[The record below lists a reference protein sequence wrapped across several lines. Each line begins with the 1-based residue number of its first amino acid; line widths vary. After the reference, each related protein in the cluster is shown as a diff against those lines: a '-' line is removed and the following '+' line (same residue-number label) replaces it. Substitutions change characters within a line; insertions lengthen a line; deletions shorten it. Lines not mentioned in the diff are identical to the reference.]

1 MLKTITGAVFL
12 MGAMACAVCAAQTPA
27 TSSAPVA
34 SAAPENDSVPPRTL
48 PSHPPEAQ
56 SAASKPTAAP
66 ATLAATTTNNAPGS
80 FNKCEQA
87 NSTPPAMAPPATGS
101 HTERKA
107 VCLTQAQVRI
117 EQLKAEQFM
126 LDMQRKAGSEQQ
138 LTYIYGNNAGM
149 SSAAR

>member
-1 MLKTITGAVFL
+1 MKTIAVFVVL
-12 MGAMACAVCAAQTPA
+12 MNTTACAVCAAQSPA

-34 SAAPENDSVPPRTL
+34 SAAPENDGVPPRTL

-56 SAASKPTAAP
+56 SAASKSAASSK
-66 ATLAATTTNNAPGS
+66 AYGGAYTGYKRIVSNGQELYCRNDV
-80 FNKCEQA
+80 
-87 NSTPPAMAPPATGS
+87 ATGS

-107 VCLTQAQVRI
+107 VCLTQAQARI

-126 LDMQRKAGSEQQ
+126 LDMQRKAGSERQ

-149 SSAAR
+149 SSGAR

>member
-1 MLKTITGAVFL
+1 MKTVAAFVVLISAT
-12 MGAMACAVCAAQTPA
+12 ACAVCAAQSPA

-56 SAASKPTAAP
+56 SAASKPAAP
-66 ATLAATTTNNAPGS
+66 SKSYGGAYSGYKRVVSNGQELYCRNDV
-80 FNKCEQA
+80 
-87 NSTPPAMAPPATGS
+87 ATGS

-107 VCLTQAQVRI
+107 VCLTEAQVRI

-149 SSAAR
+149 SSGTR

>member
-1 MLKTITGAVFL
+1 MMLKTITGAVFL

-27 TSSAPVA
+27 TSSGPVA
-34 SAAPENDSVPPRTL
+34 AAAPENDAVPPRTL

-66 ATLAATTTNNAPGS
+66 SKSYGGAYTGYQRVVSNGQELYCRNDV
-80 FNKCEQA
+80 
-87 NSTPPAMAPPATGS
+87 ATGS